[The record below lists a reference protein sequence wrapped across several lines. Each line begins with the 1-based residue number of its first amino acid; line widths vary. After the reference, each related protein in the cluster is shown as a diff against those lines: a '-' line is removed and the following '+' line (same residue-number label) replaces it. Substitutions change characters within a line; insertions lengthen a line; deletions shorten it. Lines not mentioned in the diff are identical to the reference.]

1 MQYKGF
7 KNMKRVAA
15 VILSAAIVLTD
26 VPGAF
31 AAETVQT
38 PETSVAEETAKDA
51 ATKDA
56 ATENAADETVTE
68 ENSISESES
77 PDRVESGSETTG
89 QPQEEGSQT
98 STGEEQTQ
106 GALGSETEPEETQTA
121 SATETESAQ
130 IKTQEEQSTEQPSE
144 EGVSETA
151 EISTEEAS
159 EQESEHRESVSIPE
173 VDASVYEAGKIDY
186 TYIGNTAPIAG
197 YNAKGVLE
205 KNEQGEYTIENRDQF
220 ITFLASGTDYS
231 GSVVRLN
238 CDVDMKGETAQFAK
252 TFDGTF
258 EGNGHSIY
266 HFKAE
271 GALFR
276 QVGAN
281 GEIKNLHLGEVSFS
295 QETATAALVYT
306 NQGKISNITV
316 NADIKVT
323 AKMSAAA
330 GIVIENIGTISDCA
344 YAGTI
349 TAAAGT
355 DNAGKAIGGIVSSN
369 KGTVENCHA
378 LGAVNTNAA
387 LIGGIAAS
395 NYKTIRNCTNHMS
408 ITGAYCIGGIVAE
421 NIRTVTGCANYGTVT
436 QKNSTEEGLA
446 GGIAAKNTDTV
457 SSCENY
463 AEISGV
469 YKNIGGIAG
478 SSSGAVTGC
487 GNYAAVAG
495 SENVGGIVGLFD
507 AAGSDDSNQIHDSFN
522 KGKVSAKQNSGSKN
536 QGIGGILGAAS
547 QNASLSIKNCY
558 NTEGIQGAS
567 ETKYLGGIAGI
578 LYKGSIQNTYTTGS
592 VPALEAAGVF
602 AGYLGAEADA
612 VCTDSLFLEGN
623 SDTLY
628 YRKGTAVTAST
639 EKKTAD
645 ELKSQEALL
654 TLGEGFSADESGM
667 NGGYPVIKGQ
677 NAENNRCVIMYE
689 PGGGCADYYFTMV
702 TKGGFISEPSTPFK
716 KSASFKGW
724 FRDPAKSRPY
734 SFSDSVTESAVIYA
748 GWENYETVEEIT
760 LEQTEVT
767 LVKNESFNLK
777 EKVGIKPAGA
787 QNAALVFASSDTS
800 VAEIDEEGIIKAVSA
815 GTAKIS
821 IKIADGSLDKEL
833 TFKVTVTDKENI
845 VRFKVYDDKE
855 TSEITKTAISISEP
869 VTVQA
874 VFGVTP
880 PPKATV
886 QWTSSRPDYV
896 KVTERTDLAG
906 INAARLE
913 GLKPT
918 TTLSQNK
925 VDIICTLIYADK
937 TTTFTGTLSVMVRPF
952 AESISVQAGRE
963 DITGKK
969 VVFDLGTKK
978 FIAVEDTKLLQPVDS
993 LSAIVLPKDAS
1004 PKVKWSSSD
1013 TSVIKFDDEYSGA
1026 AEGNRKGTATV
1037 TATVTDGSK
1046 GKDGKPVTGQTT
1058 VVTRRIIQEL
1068 SFTPKSTDKDGKVS
1082 VDQYGRIEITE
1093 GTSVR
1098 LEPVYVPAD
1107 ASEKTLKW
1115 TNGNKNALSIKTD
1128 SANVLTVTAGKVAR
1142 NTVVKLKVEAMD
1154 MGGVSSEVEFII
1166 KPKVEKIKIFRTDD
1180 PDNCVS
1186 GGNIGIDPEKDNMSF
1201 RLMAVN
1207 EPSDASQAV
1216 TWKIDS
1222 TKVAT
1227 LKDNDDGTCTVTVKG
1242 KGTAAITATAVDG
1255 SKMTAVTT
1263 LNVTSLATSVEIEG
1277 SNMVMKGKTI
1287 KLTASVYP
1295 KAVGD
1300 KGVKWE
1306 SLMPEYAKVNE
1317 KTGEVQGVKAG
1328 FAIISAK
1335 VNDGSGASGSHAV
1348 WVMDPIESFD
1358 LMIPDGD
1365 DNEKNDELLTGK
1377 TVGLDPDNDITTYT
1391 VAARILPNTACQ
1403 NVTWKSSN
1411 EKVATVKDGVI
1422 TAKGLGTAV
1431 IMAQATDGSGKSA
1444 SVNINITTLTRSVEI
1459 TGGHYVGIG
1468 KSLQLSAKVGDKDA
1482 VNKNVVWTSSVPQ
1495 VATVDKKG
1503 CVKAAGSDGMTV
1515 ITAEAADGSGAK
1527 AEHKV
1532 YVVGQKNN
1540 VKISTYD
1547 DDYTI
1552 ETESGKKQI
1561 KDIDLADV
1569 ETIEIRLKAELK
1581 DGSAIRDNIP
1591 MDISWE
1597 TSNKTVA
1604 TVEADEEDS
1613 GIGTVTVYQAGTV
1626 VITAKSTEGY
1636 GTSESV
1642 TLQIKNTNPFVR
1654 IKGAS
1659 HQLAQGKK
1667 MQLTAGGA
1675 TVDWSSGNERLAKV
1689 NDKGQVTAGKNVT
1702 GIVTITAKAVDG
1714 NHYDTYSIN
1723 IEKPVKKVD
1732 ITINGETATN
1742 KKVGV
1747 DLMKGYKGA
1756 QEVQLGALL
1765 DGTPGDAEWKTSNS
1779 NVAEIDEEGFVD
1791 VKQNGSVTFTATA
1804 MDGSKKKG
1812 KVTLV
1817 ISKQTTGITPADG
1830 ADVVEIGLKKSTI
1843 LSVTYRPL
1851 SVQNKKA
1858 TWVSSN
1864 PSVVNVHKSSG
1875 KITGKRVSTD
1885 PVTVTATAADGSGV
1899 SCQFTVYVRPAVNM
1913 VEIVKAS
1920 TEPDVPDSAYQNVIG
1935 VDLSTSADTVALK
1948 ANLYTKSGK
1957 KNVLIDSHR
1966 VSWSSSNKEI
1976 AEVDENGVVKALK
1989 NGEVTITATALDGS
2003 KKSGKVKLYIGKL
2016 IKSISLSDEFKD
2028 GIKLNLRT
2036 KKSVEIAG
2044 ELFITPIT
2052 ATNQDLEY
2060 TTSNKKIVTVNAKGK
2075 VVAKKV
2081 GTAEIT
2087 VTPKDGS
2094 GVILK
2099 IPVTV
2104 TK

>member
-7 KNMKRVAA
+7 KNMKRMAA

-31 AAETVQT
+31 AAEDRQAS
-38 PETSVAEETAKDA
+38 ETAVTEETAEN
-51 ATKDA
+51 T
-56 ATENAADETVTE
+56 ATENAATENDTE
-68 ENSISESES
+68 ENSISQSES
-77 PDRVESGSETTG
+77 AERVESGDVTTEQRTEESTETKTEEEQTQTSSGKEPESTQTEASSNVSTETT
-89 QPQEEGSQT
+89 QT
-98 STGEEQTQ
+98 QTGEEQT
-106 GALGSETEPEETQTA
+106 TEQQTEEGQ
-121 SATETESAQ
+121 TETTEIQ
-130 IKTQEEQSTEQPSE
+130 MQEE
-144 EGVSETA
+144 
-151 EISTEEAS
+151 S
-159 EQESEHRESVSIPE
+159 EQKETVSIPV
-173 VDASVYEAGKIDY
+173 VDDSVYQPERIDY
-186 TYIGNTAPIAG
+186 TSANRAAPIAV
-197 YNAKGVLE
+197 YNAKGALA
-205 KNEQGEYTIENRDQF
+205 KNEQGEYVIENKDQF

-252 TFDGTF
+252 EFDGIF

-266 HFKAE
+266 NFKAE

-276 QVGAN
+276 QVSAN
-281 GEIKNLHLGEVSFS
+281 GEIRNLHLSSVSFS
-295 QETATAALVYT
+295 QETASAALAYT
-306 NQGKISNITV
+306 NKGKISNITV

-323 AKMSAAA
+323 TSMVAAA
-330 GIVIENIGTISDCA
+330 GIVIENIGTISDCVF
-344 YAGTI
+344 AGTV

-378 LGAVNTNAA
+378 LGTIQTNAA

-395 NYKTIRNCTNHMS
+395 NYKTIRNCTNHMN

-421 NIRTVTGCANYGTVT
+421 NTRTVTDCANYGTIT

-457 SSCENY
+457 SGCENY

-478 SSSGAVTGC
+478 SSSGTVTGC
-487 GNYAAVAG
+487 ANYAEVTG
-495 SENVGGIVGLFD
+495 SENIGGVVGLFD
-507 AAGSDDSNQIHDSFN
+507 GTGDDAANTIQNSFN
-522 KGKVSAKQNSGSKN
+522 KGKVNAKQNSGSKN

-547 QNASLSIKNCY
+547 RNASLTIRNCY
-558 NTEGIQGAS
+558 NTEGIQGAA

-578 LYKGSIQNTYTTGS
+578 LYKGSIQNTYTTGTVS
-592 VPALEAAGVF
+592 ALEAAAVI

-623 SDTLY
+623 NDTLY
-628 YRKGTAVTAST
+628 YREGIAVTAT
-639 EKKTAD
+639 DEKKTSD
-645 ELKSQEALL
+645 ELKGSDALL
-654 TLGEGFSADESGM
+654 VLGEGFLADDNGM

-677 NAENNRCVIMYE
+677 NSENNRCIIMYE

-702 TKGGFISEPSTPFK
+702 TKGGFLSEPSAPFK

-724 FRDPAKSRPY
+724 FKDQANKTPY
-734 SFSDSVTESAVIYA
+734 SFSESITESAVIYA
-748 GWENYETVEEIT
+748 GWENYETVEDIA

-777 EKVGIKPAGA
+777 EKVAIKPAGA
-787 QNAALVFASSDTS
+787 ENAALIFASSDTS
-800 VAEIDEEGIIKAVSA
+800 IADVDDAGIIKAISA
-815 GTAKIS
+815 GTAKIQ

-833 TFKVTVTDKENI
+833 TFKVTVTDRENI
-845 VRFKVYDDKE
+845 VRFKIYDDKE
-855 TSEITKTAISISEP
+855 TAEITKTAISIGEP

-952 AESISVQAGRE
+952 AESISIQAGRE

-969 VVFDLGTKK
+969 VVFDLGTKQ
-978 FIAVEDTKLLQPVDS
+978 FIAVDDTKLLQPVDS

-1004 PKVKWSSSD
+1004 QKVKWSSSD
-1013 TSVIKFDDEYSGA
+1013 SSVIKFDDENSGK

-1046 GKDGKPVTGQTT
+1046 GKDQKPISGQTT
-1058 VVTRRIIQEL
+1058 VIARRIIQEL

-1107 ASEKTLKW
+1107 ASEKKLTW
-1115 TNGNKNALSIKTD
+1115 TNGNKNALTIKAD
-1128 SANVLTVTAGKVAR
+1128 GSNVLTVTAGKVAR
-1142 NTVVKLKVEAMD
+1142 NTVVKLKAEAMD
-1154 MGGVSSEVEFII
+1154 MGGVSCEVEFII

-1186 GGNIGIDPEKDNMSF
+1186 GGNIGIDPEKDDMTFN
-1201 RLMAVN
+1201 LMAVN

-1216 TWKIDS
+1216 IWKIDS

-1227 LKDNDDGTCTVTVKG
+1227 LKDNEDGTCTINVKG

-1255 SKMTAVTT
+1255 SKTTAVTT

-1300 KGVKWE
+1300 KGIKWE

-1328 FAIISAK
+1328 FAIISAR
-1335 VNDGSGASGSHAV
+1335 VNDGSGASGSHAI

-1358 LMIPDGD
+1358 IMVPDGD

-1377 TVGLDPDNDITTYT
+1377 TIGLDPDNDISTYT
-1391 VAARILPNTACQ
+1391 VAARILPDTACQ
-1403 NVTWKSSN
+1403 KVTWQSSN

-1422 TAKGLGTAV
+1422 TAKALGTAV
-1431 IMAQATDGSGKSA
+1431 ITAQATDGSGKSA
-1444 SVNINITTLTRSVEI
+1444 SVNINITTLTRSVAV

-1468 KSLQLSAKVGDKDA
+1468 KTLQLSAEVGDKDA
-1482 VNKNVVWTSSVPQ
+1482 VNKAVVWTSSVPQ
-1495 VATVDKKG
+1495 VASVDKNG
-1503 CVKAAGSDGMTV
+1503 CVKAVGSDGMTV

-1552 ETESGKKQI
+1552 ETEKGKKLI

-1569 ETIEIRLKAELK
+1569 ETLELRLKAELK
-1581 DGSAIRDNIP
+1581 DGSAIRDGIP
-1591 MDISWE
+1591 MDIKWE
-1597 TSNKTVA
+1597 TSNKAVA
-1604 TVEADEEDS
+1604 AVEADEEDS
-1613 GIGTVTVYQAGTV
+1613 GIGIVTIYQAGTV
-1626 VITAKSTEGY
+1626 AITAKSTEGY

-1642 TLQIKNTNPFVR
+1642 TLHIKNTNPFVR
-1654 IKGAS
+1654 IKGS
-1659 HQLAQGKK
+1659 SNRLAQGKK
-1667 MQLTAGGA
+1667 MQLTVGGA

-1689 NDKGQVTAGKNVT
+1689 NNKGQVTAGKNVT
-1702 GIVTITAKAVDG
+1702 GIVTITAQAVDG
-1714 NHYDTYSIN
+1714 NHFDTYSIN

-1732 ITINGETATN
+1732 ITINGETVTN

-1747 DLMKGYKGA
+1747 DLMKGYKGS
-1756 QEVQLGALL
+1756 EEIQLGALL
-1765 DGTPGDAEWKTSNS
+1765 DGTEGDVAWKTSNAK
-1779 NVAEIDEEGFVD
+1779 VAEIDEEGYVEI
-1791 VKQNGSVTFTATA
+1791 KQNGSVTLTATA
-1804 MDGSKKKG
+1804 MDGSNRKG
-1812 KVTLV
+1812 KVTLD

-1830 ADVVEIGLKKSTI
+1830 QDVIEIGLKKSKV
-1843 LSVTYRPL
+1843 LSVNYKPL
-1851 SVQNKKA
+1851 SAGNKKT

-1864 PSVVNVHKSSG
+1864 PSVVNVNKSSG
-1875 KITGKRVSTD
+1875 KIMGKRVSSD

-1899 SCQFTVYVRPAVNM
+1899 SCEFTVYVRPAVNM
-1913 VEIVKAS
+1913 VEIVRAS
-1920 TEPDVPDSAYQNVIG
+1920 TDPELPDSAYQEVVGI
-1935 VDLSTSADTVALK
+1935 DLSTSTDTVTLK

-1966 VSWSSSNKEI
+1966 VSWSSSNKDI

-2044 ELFITPIT
+2044 ELSIYPIT
-2052 ATNQDLEY
+2052 ATNQNLEY
-2060 TTSNKKIVTVNAKGK
+2060 ATSNKKIVTVNAKGK
-2075 VVAKKV
+2075 VTAKKV
-2081 GTAEIT
+2081 GTAEII